1 MNKHTDLMNSLN
13 NAIAYSWVLGWYAGR
28 DGKTTDSG
36 KIQATED
43 IKAKHPD
50 IVRVIESQPE
60 LLESL
65 RNIARGQ
72 LQMPSEQ
79 CFERYVKAIA
89 EAAIAKATIE
99 GPCCDS
105 PSPAKSRFCQDE
117 QPHENNGIVS

>member
-1 MNKHTDLMNSLN
+1 MSKHTDLMNSLN

-60 LLESL
+60 LLEACKLLLEANQQARDLSL
-65 RNIARGQ
+65 NRDEPHRGMIWGEARSLLDAAKLKANII
-72 LQMPSEQ
+72 
-79 CFERYVKAIA
+79 V
-89 EAAIAKATIE
+89 AKATE
-99 GPCCDS
+99 
-105 PSPAKSRFCQDE
+105 
-117 QPHENNGIVS
+117 